1 MKDKAIEWHI
11 GCSGFHYREW
21 KDAFY
26 PKGLAANK
34 WFGFYTTH
42 FNTLESNMTFYR
54 MPLLS
59 TLLKWHDESAAG
71 FSFSVKVPRSVTHYK
86 KMVGVDDELS
96 AFYERMHKGLQQK
109 LACVL
114 FQFPPSFSF
123 TEERL
128 QCIIAGINNAFNNVV
143 EFRHISW
150 FNKEVYRE
158 LQKNAI
164 TCCNFSHP
172 KFDVDIML
180 TAPLFY
186 FRFHGAPELYRSA
199 YSHANLDEIVNKI
212 QADDKITSAY
222 LYFNNTAG
230 PAAIENARYIIN
242 KVMPQ

>member
-1 MKDKAIEWHI
+1 MKDKKIEWHI
-11 GCSGFHYREW
+11 GCSGFHYKEW
-21 KDAFY
+21 KDVFY
-26 PKGLAANK
+26 PEGLATNK
-34 WFGFYTTH
+34 WFGFYKEH
-42 FNTLESNMTFYR
+42 FATLESNMTFYR

-71 FSFSVKVPRSVTHYK
+71 FSFSVKAPRSVTHYK
-86 KMVGVDDELS
+86 KMVNITDELTT
-96 AFYERMHKGLQQK
+96 FYERMHKGLQEK

-123 TEERL
+123 TKERL
-128 QCIIAGINNAFNNVV
+128 RSIIDGVDNSFNNVV
-143 EFRHISW
+143 EFRHMSW
-150 FNKEVYRE
+150 FNDEVYRE
-158 LQKNAI
+158 LQKHAL

-172 KFDVDIML
+172 KFDISIIP

-199 YSHANLDEIVNKI
+199 YSHTYLDEIINKI
-212 QADDKITSAY
+212 KADKKITSAY

-242 KVMPQ
+242 RVIPR